1 MYRRDVVDQFKLSGK
16 NSKAGFHLECR
27 LPEAVQKNR
36 KFTLVAR
43 DGSSEVQFPIPV
55 EKLRIKQSRI
65 GKKLMDLRGAKDT
78 ISYIAPHEMGLFG
91 ESDSYRVENQRFDTW
106 RMAHQFTEKQRISQQ
121 KTVFAE
127 NPKISVILPVRD
139 GQTKAAAETL
149 ESIRHQTVANWEV
162 LMVSEKKLKK
172 EDEKVRGIAVEAD
185 ADLGARME
193 AGRKQGKGDWLLFM
207 EPGDILE
214 PGAFYQI
221 CQKIN
226 RETKVKLIYSDS
238 DKIDF
243 ETHTIFEPQFKP
255 DDSPYT
261 LQSGNYIGN
270 SIWIHDKL
278 AE

>member
-1 MYRRDVVDQFKLSGK
+1 
-16 NSKAGFHLECR
+16 
-27 LPEAVQKNR
+27 
-36 KFTLVAR
+36 
-43 DGSSEVQFPIPV
+43 
-55 EKLRIKQSRI
+55 
-65 GKKLMDLRGAKDT
+65 
-78 ISYIAPHEMGLFG
+78 
-91 ESDSYRVENQRFDTW
+91 
-106 RMAHQFTEKQRISQQ
+106 
-121 KTVFAE
+121 
-127 NPKISVILPVRD
+127 
-139 GQTKAAAETL
+139 
-149 ESIRHQTVANWEV
+149 
-162 LMVSEKKLKK
+162 
-172 EDEKVRGIAVEAD
+172 
-185 ADLGARME
+185 ME

-238 DKIDF
+238 DKIDS

-278 AE
+278 AEEVGGIREGYGSQPLYDLDPAAERKQIRYPISAKFCIMRAARWREI